1 MGRNWP
7 LFFWEAKRLQDNF
20 AAKLIAQ
27 GQLAS
32 QHVQMSN
39 PVVDANTW
47 QVDKPR
53 VVIWGTK
60 ISHLWG
66 NLASMM
72 FGEGPLYVTSQEG
85 KQC

>member
-1 MGRNWP
+1 MGRNGP
-7 LFFWEAKRLQDNF
+7 SFFWEAKRLQDNF

-32 QHVQMSN
+32 QHVQMSD

-60 ISHLWG
+60 ISHLWKWKLSFNDVWG
-66 NLASMM
+66 RATVCY
-72 FGEGPLYVTSQEG
+72 FPGG
-85 KQC
+85 

>member
-1 MGRNWP
+1 MGRNGS

-32 QHVQMSN
+32 QHVQMSD

-53 VVIWGTK
+53 VVI
-60 ISHLWG
+60 
-66 NLASMM
+66 
-72 FGEGPLYVTSQEG
+72 
-85 KQC
+85 